1 MNQIPKC
8 DEMKQMNINNWI
20 ILLGLISV
28 LLLSIQLFGCI
39 AYLLTSMLK
48 HVLHTG
54 GSREVQ
60 ALDGRIW
67 CHIIILLVVLVH
79 IHRLHGMCIRC
90 IRKTI
95 VVEKSINICLL
106 LS

>member
-1 MNQIPKC
+1 M
-8 DEMKQMNINNWI
+8 
-20 ILLGLISV
+20 S
-28 LLLSIQLFGCI
+28 SLFFRFN
-39 AYLLTSMLK
+39 YLVACGVSSYK
-48 HVLHTG
+48 HVETRLHTG

-79 IHRLHGMCIRC
+79 IHLLHGMCIQC